1 MRGEMLENKK
11 LSSKSLCRA
20 FLTLLGLGLVWFV
33 TSTSGLVG
41 NFANAEMGTL
51 KILDEQ
57 GLVRAVKEIPGQ
69 GAVSIEANLGDSKI
83 TLQSIDRL
91 QPEREGELVGKRL
104 VFKNIGPGTWRIT
117 GSQEGIT
124 KVTITAE

>member
-83 TLQSIDRL
+83 TLQCIDRL